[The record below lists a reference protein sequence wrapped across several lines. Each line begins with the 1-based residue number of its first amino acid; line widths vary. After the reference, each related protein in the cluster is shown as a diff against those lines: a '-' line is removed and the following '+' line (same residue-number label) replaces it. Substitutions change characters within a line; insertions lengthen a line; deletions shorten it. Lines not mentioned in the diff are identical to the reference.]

1 MLASGKNGT
10 LYIGVTNDLV
20 RRIYEHRT
28 ASVDGFAKQH
38 DVRTLVYFEISQ
50 DPNSAI
56 TRERKLKRRRRAW
69 KIALI
74 ERDNPEWR
82 DLYQDIA

>member
-1 MLASGKNGT
+1 MLAAGKNGT
-10 LYIGVTNDLV
+10 LYTGVTNDLV
-20 RRIYEHRT
+20 RRICQHRT
-28 ASVDGFAKQH
+28 GSVDGFTKRH
-38 DVRTLVYFEISQ
+38 GVKTLVYFEIYQ
-50 DPNSAI
+50 DAHAAI
-56 TRERKLKRRRRAW
+56 TREKKLKRWRRAW